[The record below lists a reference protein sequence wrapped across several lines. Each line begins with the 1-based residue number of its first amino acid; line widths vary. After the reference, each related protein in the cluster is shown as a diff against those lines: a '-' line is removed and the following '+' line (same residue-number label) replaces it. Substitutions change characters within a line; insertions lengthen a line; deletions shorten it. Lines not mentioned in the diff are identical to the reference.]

1 MREIKFRA
9 FYEFGKEMI
18 YWDEVKN
25 WICLQLNEND
35 PDFHL
40 MQYTGLKDK
49 NGKEIYEGDI
59 VKCEHAISE
68 ICFGKIGY
76 DGSFNGMTGFYL
88 KSWYSDD
95 RDFME
100 LYYNFEPDNIE
111 VIGNIYEHPELIV

>member
-59 VKCEHAISE
+59 LECDWKDERYPVHN
-68 ICFGKIGY
+68 IGPVEW
-76 DGSFNGMTGFYL
+76 DKDAAGWSLGEGA
-88 KSWYSDD
+88 SPSDD
-95 RDFME
+95 AQEF
-100 LYYNFEPDNIE
+100 
-111 VIGNIYEHPELIV
+111 